1 MGINFNKID
10 SSQQPVPTARPV
22 GQTVSLVKEEP
33 PKYDIVADRQEMT
46 AQLVNSPEVDALVSK
61 IQLDDVNTI
70 VKFGAEAADK
80 VSKASDVVLNNVNL
94 SQLDDS
100 SVMLNSLA
108 KIMSVFDVDE
118 LQEDKQGFFGKIF
131 ANEKKRIEKILHKYN
146 TMGDEVDKIY
156 VQLKQYETEII
167 QTNKRLEDMFNANV
181 DYYHQLVKYILAG
194 EQGCREIEG
203 YIAQR
208 KDDLAVTGDSA
219 IQFEIQSCEQ
229 ALSMLEQRVH
239 DLRVAE
245 SVAMQSVPLIK
256 TMEFSNLNLVRKIDS
271 AFIITLPVFKQALAQ
286 AIMLKRQKIQADAI
300 SALDQKTNELLI
312 RNAQNTV
319 EQSKLIAQLS
329 SGSSIKIETLET
341 TWQTIMNGIEETRNI
356 QEDAKRQ
363 RVDAKARLENIKQDF
378 YRNYHMPSGSNNNN
392 NNFNRFNN
400 NNYNRLG

>member
-61 IQLDDVNTI
+61 IHLDDVNTI

>member
-1 MGINFNKID
+1 MGIDFNKID
-10 SSQQPVPTARPV
+10 TSTQAVPTAQPV
-22 GQTVSLVKEEP
+22 SANVSLVKEEP
-33 PKYDIVADRQEMT
+33 KQYDIVADRQSMT
-46 AQLVNSPEVDALVSK
+46 AQLVNSPEVDTLVSQ

-80 VSKASDVVLNNVNL
+80 VSKASDVVLRNVDL
-94 SQLDDS
+94 TQLDDS
-100 SVMLNSLA
+100 SAMLNSLA
-108 KIMSVFDVDE
+108 KIMSVFDSEE
-118 LQEDKQGFFGKIF
+118 LQEEKQGFFDKLF
-131 ANEKKRIEKILHKYN
+131 TSERKRMERILNKYN

-156 VQLKQYETEII
+156 VQLKQYENEIV
-167 QTNKRLEDMFNANV
+167 QTNRKLEDMFNANV
-181 DYYHQLVKYILAG
+181 EYYHQLVKYILAG

-229 ALSMLEQRVH
+229 ALAMLEQRVH

-329 SGSSIKIETLET
+329 AGSSIKIETLET

-356 QEDAKRQ
+356 QEEAKKQ
-363 RVDAKARLENIKQDF
+363 RVDARARLENIKQDF
-378 YRNYHMPSGSNNNN
+378 YKNYHVPLDSGNNNGS
-392 NNFNRFNN
+392 
-400 NNYNRLG
+400 YNLLK